1 MRPSVFPPGVPRLTE
16 PRRAGA
22 DTGLAMTRLPA
33 ILAVTVTFAA
43 AGCAGISPMSSQAG
57 QGATGGSGNV
67 TASTGGSASTGS
79 GTGGVGEAN
88 CGLFQF
94 QPSARSADIMMV
106 LDRSGS
112 MADVPSGAPSGST
125 TTKWQIV
132 VPAMEQIVTATQSSI
147 SWGLKTFPEAASDGM
162 SDCAGTVISKP
173 DVPAAASNGPTMNS
187 TIDATTPDG
196 NGTPTGDAIKAAT
209 AYLKTVSDANPKYLL
224 LATDGEPTCVGTSHD
239 SDNAG
244 PYAVQAVSDALAAGF
259 PTFVVGIATTKS
271 SDNSRL
277 NQLAAAGGA
286 GNPSTNPL
294 ATRYYLAN
302 DATTLQ
308 AALQA
313 ITGQISSCLF
323 PLATPPP
330 VPNDPSK
337 VGVYLGSGMTKV
349 PHDDTRTNGW
359 AYTDDSDAAIEIYG
373 SWCSMIQAD
382 GAGALQ
388 VIFGCPR
395 IDVP

>member
-1 MRPSVFPPGVPRLTE
+1 VFTPGRFGSLS
-16 PRRAGA
+16 RAGKVR
-22 DTGLAMTRLPA
+22 TLGLAMTQLRMVL
-33 ILAVTVTFAA
+33 AA
-43 AGCAGISPMSSQAG
+43 AMISACAGARPIPSQGGEGGAPAGSSG
-57 QGATGGSGNV
+57 GSGGTGGSLP
-67 TASTGGSASTGS
+67 AAGGSVGT

-94 QPSARSADIMMV
+94 QPTARRADIMMV

-112 MADVPSGAPSGST
+112 MKDVPDGAPSGST

-132 VPAMEQIVTATQSSI
+132 VPAMEQIVTATEGSI
-147 SWGLKTFPEAASDGM
+147 SWALKTFPEAASDSM
-162 SDCAGTVISKP
+162 DDCAGALTRTP
-173 DVPAAASNGPTMNS
+173 DVPVAPRDAAAMNAS
-187 TIDATTPDG
+187 IQATTPDG
-196 NGTPTGDAIKAAT
+196 NGTPTGDAIKVAS
-209 AYLKTVSDANPKYLL
+209 AYLQTVVDSNPKYLL

-239 SDNAG
+239 SSNAG

-259 PTFVVGIATTKS
+259 STFVVGIATTKTS
-271 SDNSRL
+271 ANSRL
-277 NQLAAAGGA
+277 NQLAVAGGA
-286 GNPSTNPL
+286 ANPSTNPL

-330 VPNDPSK
+330 VLNDASK
-337 VGVYLGSGMTKV
+337 VGVYLGSTMTKI
-349 PHDDTRTNGW
+349 PYDANRSSGW
-359 AYTDDSDAAIEIYG
+359 AYTDDTDSAIEVYG
-373 SWCSMIQAD
+373 SWCSMIQAGGS
-382 GAGALQ
+382 GAVQ
-388 VIFGCPR
+388 IIFGCPR